1 MTTTATTMSLNG
13 RLPESLYAAGFNAH
27 GQLDSTT
34 TEDVK
39 AFQPIAG
46 TGSAQSRVL
55 FAGWSTTVIVVGDR
69 IRSVG
74 HQKIDHKLDVNA
86 DAGVLKSAIGDHD
99 GMLGC
104 LDEKGRL
111 YVVEKQRLVCKSMDA
126 SPRIG
131 YLAQACNNRIAMT
144 AMQTPEGQV
153 CHLTEFD
160 TFEKF
165 IRWYEDPSR
174 ESNYPASH
182 HMLPGRPKSLQ
193 ANVASFLLLMER
205 GDVWTW

>member
-1 MTTTATTMSLNG
+1 MSLNG
-13 RLPESLYAAGFNAH
+13 KLPESLYAAGFNAH

-39 AFQPIAG
+39 TFQPIAG

-74 HQKIDHKLDVNA
+74 HQKIDHKLDVDA

-99 GMLGC
+99 GMLAC

-131 YLAQACNNRIAMT
+131 YLAQACNDRIAMT

-160 TFEKF
+160 TFKKF
-165 IRWYEDPSR
+165 LHWYEDPSG

-193 ANVASFLLLMER
+193 ANVANFLLLMER